1 MKESLIG
8 SERNLRLA
16 NDKADALTV
25 RKLTRGNATMKAK
38 FDELSEK
45 EPRSFEF
52 IKTAGATKTNIK
64 FHIARCVPEDISR
77 AECGKI
83 LQAHVRPFSGQR
95 NDRLPL

>member
-1 MKESLIG
+1 MVGLAASAAFSVASFETAIALPMYASVGTVGDDLLRTLIG

-45 EPRSFEF
+45 ER
-52 IKTAGATKTNIK
+52 G
-64 FHIARCVPEDISR
+64 
-77 AECGKI
+77 
-83 LQAHVRPFSGQR
+83 
-95 NDRLPL
+95 LPAQ